1 MYTKYLYY
9 IYIGY
14 SRKNI
19 IDIYIYYI
27 VKFVIL
33 LFVKIIRKLSLG
45 KIF

>member
-19 IDIYIYYI
+19 DIYIYYI
-27 VKFVIL
+27 VKCVIL
-33 LFVKIIRKLSLG
+33 LFVKIIGKLSLG